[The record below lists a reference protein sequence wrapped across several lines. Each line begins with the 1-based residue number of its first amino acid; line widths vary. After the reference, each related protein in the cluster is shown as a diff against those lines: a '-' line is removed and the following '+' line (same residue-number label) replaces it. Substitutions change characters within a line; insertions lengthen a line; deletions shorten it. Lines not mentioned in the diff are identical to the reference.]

1 MGVETIPITIARMNE
16 LIAYFQLGANAVAVT
31 IAVWIYLAYVK
42 NIRSLL
48 EVKDEQLKVLE
59 KSLAFWKDKA
69 ADFEKKTPEFIEEV
83 LAKRIRM
90 REEEIRRL
98 SEDQETHTKTI
109 SMRTREV
116 ERLRAQLEQTAYIGQ
131 ALTYYDTESQ
141 AELPIPEEEVTL
153 EELGEFFVDSA
164 SVLITDPMYVQSEW
178 NRDEPFID
186 DRRYTHVPSGRTYTH
201 GEDFVRFDE
210 AIPSLTSTANELI
223 KTGELRKIE
232 VPRELNFS
240 MPGAFA
246 ATSTPPGYAAL
257 RFPNGNSG
265 AGICLRTVYGDGAF
279 TVYGE
284 RFRGDLVR
292 IFIDL
297 R

>member
-1 MGVETIPITIARMNE
+1 MNE
-16 LIAYFQLGANAVAVT
+16 LIAYFQLGANAVAL
-31 IAVWIYLAYVK
+31 AVAGWIYAAYIK
-42 NIRSLL
+42 NVRSML

-59 KSLAFWKDKA
+59 RSLAFWKDKA

-83 LAKRIRM
+83 LSKRIRV
-90 REEEIRRL
+90 REDEIKRL
-98 SEDQETHTKTI
+98 SADHDTHTKTI

-116 ERLRAQLEQTAYIGQ
+116 ERLRAQLEQAAYIGS
-131 ALTYYDTESQ
+131 ALTYYDTESET
-141 AELPIPEEEVTL
+141 ELPIPDEEVSL

-164 SVLITDPMYVQSEW
+164 SVLITDPMYVQAEW
-178 NRDEPFID
+178 NRDEPFVD
-186 DRRYTHVPSGRTYTH
+186 DRRYIHEPSKKIYVYS
-201 GEDFVRFDE
+201 EDF
-210 AIPSLTSTANELI
+210 TSFAEPLQGHSATPNDLI

-232 VPRELNFS
+232 VARELNFS

-246 ATSTPPGYAAL
+246 ATSMPAGYGEL
-257 RFPNGNSG
+257 KFGNGDPG
-265 AGICLRTVYGDGAF
+265 AGICLKTVYGDGTF

>member
-1 MGVETIPITIARMNE
+1 MNE
-16 LIAYFQLGANAVAVT
+16 IIAYFQFGANAVAV
-31 IAVWIYLAYVK
+31 AVAGWIYVAYVK
-42 NIRSLL
+42 NIRSML

-59 KSLAFWKDKA
+59 KSLSFWKDKA
-69 ADFEKKTPEFIEEV
+69 SEFEKKTPEFIEEV
-83 LAKRIRM
+83 LAKRIRL
-90 REEEIRRL
+90 REEEIQRL
-98 SEDQETHTKTI
+98 SADHETHTKTI

-116 ERLRAQLEQTAYIGQ
+116 ERLRAQLEQTAYIGH

-141 AELPIPEEEVTL
+141 AQLPIPEEEVTL

-164 SVLITDPMYVQSEW
+164 SVLITDPMYVQAEW
-178 NRDEPFID
+178 DRDEPFVD
-186 DRRYTHVPSGRTYTH
+186 DRRYVHEPSKKIYVH
-201 GEDFVRFDE
+201 GEDFIRFDE
-210 AIPSLTSTANELI
+210 PLPGLSTTPNALL

-232 VPRELNFS
+232 VTRELNFS

-246 ATSTPPGYAAL
+246 ATSTPAGYGELKFA
-257 RFPNGNSG
+257 NGNPG
-265 AGICLRTVYGDGAF
+265 AGICLKTVYGDGTF

-292 IFIDL
+292 VFIDL

>member
-1 MGVETIPITIARMNE
+1 MNDVISY
-16 LIAYFQLGANAVAVT
+16 LQLGTNAVALT
-31 IAVWIYLAYVK
+31 IAGWIYIAYVK

-48 EVKDEQLKVLE
+48 EVKDEQLKVLD

-69 ADFEKKTPEFIEEV
+69 ADFEKKTPEFIEES
-83 LAKRIRM
+83 LAKRIRL
-90 REEEIRRL
+90 REEEIKRL
-98 SEDQETHTKTI
+98 SEDQEMHTKTI

-116 ERLRAQLEQTAYIGQ
+116 ERLRAQLEQTVYVGT
-131 ALTYYDTESQ
+131 ALTYYDTESD

-178 NRDEPFID
+178 DRDVPFVD
-186 DRRYTHVPSGRTYTH
+186 DRRYIHQRSGKTYVH

-210 AIPSLTSTANELI
+210 PLPGLGANANELI
-223 KTGELRKIE
+223 KTGELRRIE
-232 VPRELNFS
+232 VHRELTFS

-246 ATSTPPGYAAL
+246 ATSTPAGYAAL
-257 RFPNGNSG
+257 KFSNGNTG

-292 IFIDL
+292 VFIDL

>member
-1 MGVETIPITIARMNE
+1 MTLIRMNE
-16 LIAYFQLGANAVAVT
+16 LIAYFQLGANTVAVAV
-31 IAVWIYLAYVK
+31 AGWIYLAYVR
-42 NIRSLL
+42 NVRSML
-48 EVKDEQLKVLE
+48 EVKDEQLKVLD
-59 KSLAFWKDKA
+59 KTVAFWKDKA

-83 LAKRIRM
+83 LAKRIRL
-90 REEEIRRL
+90 REEEIQRL
-98 SEDQETHTKTI
+98 SADQETHTKTV

-116 ERLRAQLEQTAYIGQ
+116 ERLRAQLEQTAYIGH
-131 ALTYYDTESQ
+131 ALTYYDTESK

-153 EELGEFFVDSA
+153 EDLGELFVDSA

-178 NRDEPFID
+178 DRDEPFVD
-186 DRRYTHVPSGRTYTH
+186 DRRYIHGPSDRTYVF
-201 GEDFVRFDE
+201 GEDFIRFDE
-210 AIPSLTSTANELI
+210 PLPGLSATANELL
-223 KTGELRKIE
+223 KTGELHKIE
-232 VPRELNFS
+232 VPRQLNFS

-246 ATSTPPGYAAL
+246 ATSTPAGYGVLKFA
-257 RFPNGNSG
+257 NGNSG
-265 AGICLRTVYGDGAF
+265 AGICIKTVYGDGTF